1 MRGGNVTQTANIL
14 NKTNRTRNIHPDFSR
29 IPAEEQTSARCLG
42 ENKGLRASFIY

>member
-14 NKTNRTRNIHPDFSR
+14 NKTNRTREHPPGLFADSGGRTNFGALS
-29 IPAEEQTSARCLG
+29 G